1 MQKPTPFVL
10 KNVVIIDGTGA
21 APIGSGSVVVEGD
34 RIKEVLPG
42 APGRIPAQAAV
53 LDGRGQTLLPGLID
67 AHVHVASS
75 EANPM
80 EQQRRNYPS
89 IQVINTVKVLE
100 ETLMQGFTS
109 VRDCG
114 GADPGFRVAQ
124 EQGLIRGPR
133 LSVSGRFISQ
143 TGGHGDFRLPTE
155 IYDPRELPA
164 GMAGGVY
171 DGVDAVRKAAREQLR
186 SGVDFVKVM
195 AGGGC
200 MSPADE
206 IDTSQYSLD
215 ELRAVV
221 WEAEAA
227 GKYVA
232 AHCYS
237 DRSIINSVKSG
248 IRTIEHGNLLT
259 QAGALAI
266 KEAQAYLVPTIVT
279 YEVMPEMGHKLGVP
293 ANNLRKMIQARDH
306 GLEALSIAYR
316 SGCKIGSGSDCLG
329 PMHVFKGRELEIQ
342 AKVMGPM
349 NAIVAATKTNAEI
362 IGQADDLG
370 TIEAGKLADLIL
382 VDGDPLKD
390 IGLIQNFHEKITVI
404 VQGGCFYK
412 NLLA

>member
-1 MQKPTPFVL
+1 LVP
-10 KNVVIIDGTGA
+10 
-21 APIGSGSVVVEGD
+21 
-34 RIKEVLPG
+34 
-42 APGRIPAQAAV
+42 
-53 LDGRGQTLLPGLID
+53 
-67 AHVHVASS
+67 
-75 EANPM
+75 
-80 EQQRRNYPS
+80 
-89 IQVINTVKVLE
+89 
-100 ETLMQGFTS
+100 
-109 VRDCG
+109 
-114 GADPGFRVAQ
+114 
-124 EQGLIRGPR
+124 GPR
-133 LSVSGRFISQ
+133 LFVAGKGLSQ
-143 TGGHGDFRLPTE
+143 TGGHGDGRLPTE
-155 IYDPRELPA
+155 VYEPVRYPI
-164 GMAGGVY
+164 GMGGTVV
-171 DGVDAVRKAAREQLR
+171 DGVDACRRAAREQLR

-215 ELRAVV
+215 ELKAVV

-259 QAGALAI
+259 QEGALAI

-279 YEVMPEMGHKLGVP
+279 YEVMPEMGQKLGVP
-293 ANNLRKMIQARDH
+293 ENNLRKMIQARDH
-306 GLEALSIAYR
+306 GLEALEIAYR

-329 PMHVFKGRELEIQ
+329 PMQVFKGRELEIQ

-349 NAIVAATKTNAEI
+349 NAIVAATRINAEVI
-362 IGQADDLG
+362 RQEHNLG
-370 TIEAGKLADLIL
+370 TVENGKLADLIL

-404 VQGGCFYK
+404 MQGGCFYK

>member
-1 MQKPTPFVL
+1 MQKLNTFVL

-21 APIGSGSVVVEGD
+21 APIGSGSVVVEGN
-34 RIKEVLPG
+34 RIKEVLKLS
-42 APGRIPAQAAV
+42 PGRIPPQALV

-100 ETLMQGFTS
+100 ETLMQGFTT

-114 GADPGFRVAQ
+114 GADPGFRVAL

-155 IYDPRELPA
+155 IYDPRELLA

-186 SGVDFVKVM
+186 RGVDFVKVM

-215 ELRAVV
+215 ELKAVV

-259 QAGALAI
+259 QEGALAI

-279 YEVMPEMGHKLGVP
+279 YEVMPEMGQKLGVP
-293 ANNLRKMIQARDH
+293 ENNLRKMIQARDH
-306 GLEALSIAYR
+306 GLEALEIAYR

-329 PMHVFKGRELEIQ
+329 PMQVFKGRELEIQ

-349 NAIVAATKTNAEI
+349 NAIVAATRINAEVI
-362 IGQADDLG
+362 RQEHNLG
-370 TIEAGKLADLIL
+370 TVENGKLADLIL
-382 VDGDPLKD
+382 VDGDPLRD
-390 IGLIQNFHEKITVI
+390 MSLFARYQEKITFI
-404 VQGGCFYK
+404 MQGGRIFK
-412 NLLA
+412 NALC

>member
-1 MQKPTPFVL
+1 MQRPNTLVL

-21 APIGSGSVVVEGD
+21 DPISGGSVVIEGD
-34 RIKEVLPG
+34 RIKEVGQGSPG
-42 APGRIPAQAAV
+42 KIPVQAAV

-80 EQQRRNYPS
+80 EQQRRHYPS
-89 IQVINTVKVLE
+89 IQVINTVRVLE
-100 ETLMQGFTS
+100 ETLMQGFTT

-114 GADPGFRVAQ
+114 GADPGFRVAL

-155 IYDPRELPA
+155 IHEPRELSA
-164 GMAGGVY
+164 GMSGGVY

-186 SGVDFVKVM
+186 QGVDFVKVM

-215 ELRAVV
+215 ELKAVV
-221 WEAEAA
+221 WEAQAA
-227 GKYVA
+227 GTYVA

-259 QAGALAI
+259 QQGASAI
-266 KEAQAYLVPTIVT
+266 KAAQAFLVPTIVT
-279 YEVMPEMGHKLGVP
+279 YEVMPEMGKALGVP
-293 ANNLRKMIQARDH
+293 ENNLRKMIQARDH
-306 GLEALSIAYR
+306 GLEALEIAYR
-316 SGCKIGSGSDCLG
+316 SGCRIGSGSDCLG
-329 PMHVFKGRELEIQ
+329 PMQVFKGRELEI
-342 AKVMGPM
+342 KSRVMGPM
-349 NAIVAATKTNAEI
+349 QAIVATTKTNAEI
-362 IGQADDLG
+362 IGKGNELG

-390 IGLIQNFHEKITVI
+390 IGLIQNFHEKITLI
-404 VQGGCFYK
+404 VQGGWIHK
-412 NLLA
+412 NLLL